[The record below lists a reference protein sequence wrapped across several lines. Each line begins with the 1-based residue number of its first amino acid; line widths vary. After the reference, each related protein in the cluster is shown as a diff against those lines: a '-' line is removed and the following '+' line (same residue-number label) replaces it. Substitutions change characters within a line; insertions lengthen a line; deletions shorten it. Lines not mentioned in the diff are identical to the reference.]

1 MQLTVTGK
9 QIALG
14 EGFRDRVA
22 SSLGAILDRYF
33 KTAVEAH
40 VVITPEAHLIR
51 AEISLHVGR
60 GIVVNAGAAATD
72 VGAAL
77 DAAAERLAKQLRR
90 YKRRLRAHHAKAREE
105 VVEAGGGA
113 GGYASAS
120 IGNDDEAAPE
130 DSGSPTVVAEMVT
143 EVPTLSVGSAVM
155 RLDLANAPVLFFRN
169 RARGEL
175 NVVYRRPDGNI
186 GWIDP
191 ELEAASCPGR
201 HGT

>member
-9 QIALG
+9 QIELG
-14 EGFRDRVA
+14 ERVRDRVA
-22 SSLGAILDRYF
+22 SSLGAILDKYF

-40 VVITPEAHLIR
+40 VVVTPEAHLIR

-60 GIVVNAGAAATD
+60 GIVVDAGAAAID
-72 VGAAL
+72 VGAAF

-105 VVEAGGGA
+105 VVEAGGWARSYVLAPLGD
-113 GGYASAS
+113 
-120 IGNDDEAAPE
+120 DDETGRE

-143 EVPTLSVGSAVM
+143 ELPTLSVGEAVM
-155 RLDLANAPVLFFRN
+155 RLDLADALVLLFRN
-169 RARGEL
+169 RAGGEL
-175 NVVYRRPDGNI
+175 NAVYRRPDGNI

-191 ELEAASCPGR
+191 ELAPASRPGR